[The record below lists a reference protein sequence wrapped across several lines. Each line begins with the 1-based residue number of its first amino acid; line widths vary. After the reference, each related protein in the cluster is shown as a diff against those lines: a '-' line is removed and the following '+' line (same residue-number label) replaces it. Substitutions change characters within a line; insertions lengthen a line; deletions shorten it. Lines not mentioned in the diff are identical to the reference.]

1 MPGILPGHMMTL
13 VRQAYWTDGE
23 ATMSFLLA
31 EARSHA
37 ACIRASTIMA
47 SLLLRVAQPSVS
59 FTCRRTAHRTFSSA
73 MAQRRI
79 GRRLSNISCDSGL
92 MDHSEPRPL
101 VCLPAATIIS
111 PTNTIAVSA
120 IFKRSSVL
128 LYMNSPKSFRL
139 HRSCSKQVRC
149 SSHTNTVFQSPNKT
163 PNMASPAS

>member
-1 MPGILPGHMMTL
+1 MKDTL
-13 VRQAYWTDGE
+13 GC
-23 ATMSFLLA
+23 ATRRRRDSMIVD
-31 EARSHA
+31 ARMQA
-37 ACIRASTIMA
+37 ACERASARRNDMVA
-47 SLLLRVAQPSVS
+47 SPSVQYA
-59 FTCRRTAHRTFSSA
+59 CRRTAHRTFSSA